1 MPRNNRNNNR
11 RSSSSSTKRVR
22 IDDTIQEDTTS
33 PTNNKISPT
42 SKAKLEF
49 ERAIASHP
57 MDMQTLMKTIGIEL
71 LTSHTKYFNKKNMVQ
86 KMEDEQD
93 YIPRSCRVKFNLDAS
108 EPTKKRAPQRVQQLT
123 AQAQEVVNRYQTDM
137 KQVIIASCK
146 EEKTTLREETNKLIC
161 EALYKITRAHIV
173 SLGKTIDT
181 TQMVMNLLEHTA
193 TEKLLKHT
201 INLSTAQLKQ
211 LYKTVHSLENLPAPT
226 ELAEDHEDP
235 AMQAQVV
242 AANNAQWALPE
253 METLPQLLQ
262 LLESTIYLPY
272 ETFLVQN
279 DQNRRLLELRKVS
292 NEIITNEATDAT
304 AMLVDN
310 ETPLNAQQMQDVIKQ
325 EVKKATQTLQ
335 QQLSQQNKLLQQ
347 ALQSRSSS
355 KNNQRGQS
363 STRSGASNKKKSKGT
378 RNRKDN
384 TNSSSRRGRQRS
396 LSRDS
401 RSSTSRSR
409 SRFRSNTT
417 RSRNRTRPNQNNQ
430 DEGSVGDS
438 SNGSRGSRSSRPN
451 RNRSSRRSS
460 NRSGRHSNTRRN
472 R

>member
-1 MPRNNRNNNR
+1 MPRNRNNR
-11 RSSSSSTKRVR
+11 RSSSTKRVR

-173 SLGKTIDT
+173 SLGKTINT

-193 TEKLLKHT
+193 TEKLLKHI

-409 SRFRSNTT
+409 SRSNTS